1 VSGATKK
8 TADEFFG
15 SLSTRLDPMALK
27 VEDDVPERPSSLK
40 WAIAGALA
48 VAVILWWYFS
58 R

>member
-1 VSGATKK
+1 
-8 TADEFFG
+8 
-15 SLSTRLDPMALK
+15 MALK
-27 VEDDVPERPSSLK
+27 VEDDVSERPLSLK